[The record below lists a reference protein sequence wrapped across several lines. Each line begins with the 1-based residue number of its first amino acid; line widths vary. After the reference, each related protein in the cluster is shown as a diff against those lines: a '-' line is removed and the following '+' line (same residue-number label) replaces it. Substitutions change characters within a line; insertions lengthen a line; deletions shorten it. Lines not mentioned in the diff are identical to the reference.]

1 MTFREEKTTSIKRF
15 QTCKHSF
22 VIACLSILTCS
33 PILVSAQ
40 TPMAGTINRMPIEK
54 MKAEFDAKGATYG
67 KTISKKIK
75 PYINKVCET
84 LADTS
89 IFHAKQR
96 QEINTI
102 KQQLGIPQPLTK
114 QYELWEKLFRIQFL
128 LNFEDSYQCARHC
141 EELALQLANS
151 PKANSKAPSTKS
163 PYDYLAQAYIY
174 EAQAFTNSG
183 YFREAAETLAK
194 IAPGTC
200 SQDIRIN
207 YIVAAFNLEFENGF
221 YTPYRI
227 LSKDTY
233 LENMK
238 RLYGELKQTVPSDS
252 YLLDDMLVKMYFH
265 ETKYAEAIKQSK
277 ILLSKLSPTSAYYAY
292 ALGNLGYNYM
302 GLRNY
307 TKAAECI
314 SQSAIMEIKRGSVEY
329 PAARKIAEI
338 AYITGDIAR
347 SYMLIN
353 VAMHNAEQY
362 HSRYRY
368 SEIAFSYPQIDKDLY
383 AITQRQKMWLT
394 IGLIFLSIV
403 IVLLIAAIIVMKKQR
418 KTLHRQKSL
427 IESQMKHLYEKNV
440 QIASINKELIEA
452 GHIKEVVLS
461 QLIVGSA
468 NHQVAIEK
476 LRKEV
481 LRRLTIRD
489 YEGLKNVFDAQK
501 GAAFDTF
508 YQMDS
513 ILQMLFPD
521 FEESF
526 NSLLRPE
533 CRIVP
538 KTGER
543 LTVEMRIF
551 ALIRLGITKNEDLAR
566 SLNYSVNTIKSYK
579 TRVLNAAR
587 YDKEEFYK
595 RLKEKVNTEI

>member
-1 MTFREEKTTSIKRF
+1 MAFILEKAKKRKVF
-15 QTCKHSF
+15 QAYKHSF
-22 VIACLSILTCS
+22 VTASLSILTCC

-40 TPMAGTINRMPIEK
+40 TQMAGTINRMPIEK
-54 MKAEFDAKGATYG
+54 MKAEFDAKGTAYG
-67 KTISKKIK
+67 RTVSKEVK
-75 PYINKVCET
+75 PYIDKVCKT

-89 IFHAKQR
+89 IFHAKQK
-96 QEINTI
+96 QEVNSI
-102 KQQLGIPQPLTK
+102 KRQLGIPQPLTK
-114 QYELWEKLFRIQFL
+114 QYKLWEKLFRIQFL
-128 LNFEDSYQCARHC
+128 LNFEESYQCARHC
-141 EELALQLANS
+141 EELALQLAYS
-151 PKANSKAPSTKS
+151 PKANSKAPSTKNS
-163 PYDYLAQAYIY
+163 YDYLAQAYIY

-194 IAPGTC
+194 IAPSTC
-200 SQDIRIN
+200 SQSIRIN

-227 LSKDTY
+227 LSKDSY

-238 RLYGELKQTVPSDS
+238 RLYGELKQTVPADS
-252 YLLDDMLVKMYFH
+252 YLLNDMLAKMYFH

-277 ILLSKLSPTSAYYAY
+277 MLLSKLSPTSAYYAY

-307 TKAAECI
+307 TKAAECV

-338 AYITGDIAR
+338 TYITGDIAR

-353 VAMHNAEQY
+353 IAMHNAELY

-368 SEIAFSYPQIDKDLY
+368 SEIASSYPQIDKDLY
-383 AITQRQKMWLT
+383 ALTQKQKMWLT

-403 IVLLIAAIIVMKKQR
+403 IILLIAAIIVMKKQR
-418 KTLHRQKSL
+418 KALHRQKSL
-427 IESQMKHLYEKNV
+427 IESQMEHLCEKNV
-440 QIASINKELIEA
+440 QIVSINKELVEA

-513 ILQMLFPD
+513 ILQMLFPN

-595 RLKEKVNTEI
+595 RLKEKINTKV

>member
-1 MTFREEKTTSIKRF
+1 M
-15 QTCKHSF
+15 
-22 VIACLSILTCS
+22 
-33 PILVSAQ
+33 
-40 TPMAGTINRMPIEK
+40 
-54 MKAEFDAKGATYG
+54 
-67 KTISKKIK
+67 
-75 PYINKVCET
+75 
-84 LADTS
+84 
-89 IFHAKQR
+89 
-96 QEINTI
+96 
-102 KQQLGIPQPLTK
+102 
-114 QYELWEKLFRIQFL
+114 
-128 LNFEDSYQCARHC
+128 
-141 EELALQLANS
+141 
-151 PKANSKAPSTKS
+151 
-163 PYDYLAQAYIY
+163 
-174 EAQAFTNSG
+174 
-183 YFREAAETLAK
+183 AK

-200 SQDIRIN
+200 SQSIRIN

-238 RLYGELKQTVPSDS
+238 RLYGELKQTVPADS
-252 YLLDDMLVKMYFH
+252 YLLNDMLVKMYFH

-277 ILLSKLSPTSAYYAY
+277 ILLSKLSPSSAYYAY

-307 TKAAECI
+307 TKAAECV

-338 AYITGDIAR
+338 TYITGDIAR
-347 SYMLIN
+347 SYRLIN
-353 VAMHNAEQY
+353 IAMHNAELY

-368 SEIAFSYPQIDKDLY
+368 SEIASSYPQIDKDLY
-383 AITQRQKMWLT
+383 ALTQKQKMWLT

-403 IVLLIAAIIVMKKQR
+403 IILLIAAIIVMMKQR
-418 KTLHRQKSL
+418 KALHRQKT
-427 IESQMKHLYEKNV
+427 
-440 QIASINKELIEA
+440 ELIEA

-513 ILQMLFPD
+513 ILQMLFPN

-538 KTGER
+538 RTGER

-595 RLKEKVNTEI
+595 RLKEKVNTKV